1 MVEQLYEP
9 LCEKNGGLI
18 SIKFEEMRQKLPLSL
33 IFEGKDS
40 IALIISAL
48 VCLNQLSHNIFL
60 DLFSYKSKVSNDTV
74 SASSKVIRSVSLSQ
88 GSHCRKLSVLNFLPF
103 IS

>member
-9 LCEKNGGLI
+9 LREKNGGLI

-40 IALIISAL
+40 IISAL
-48 VCLNQLSHNIFL
+48 YMS
-60 DLFSYKSKVSNDTV
+60 
-74 SASSKVIRSVSLSQ
+74 RSI
-88 GSHCRKLSVLNFLPF
+88 

>member
-9 LCEKNGGLI
+9 LREKNGGLI

-48 VCLNQLSHNIFL
+48 V
-60 DLFSYKSKVSNDTV
+60 YVSNNYLIT
-74 SASSKVIRSVSLSQ
+74 SFSISSLTNRRSRTILY
-88 GSHCRKLSVLNFLPF
+88 RPPPR
-103 IS
+103 

>member
-9 LCEKNGGLI
+9 LREKNGGLI

-40 IALIISAL
+40 IALISAL
-48 VCLNQLSHNIFL
+48 VCLDQLSHNIFL
-60 DLFSYKSKVSNDTV
+60 NLFSYKSKVSNNTV
-74 SASSKVIRSVSLSQ
+74 SVSSKAIRSVSLSQ
-88 GSHCRKLSVLNFLPF
+88 RSHCRKLSVRNFLPF